1 MASGDVIL
9 LLLLE
14 FIEDMVYGDG
24 EFTIALVD
32 ELKAIS
38 P

>member
-1 MASGDVIL
+1 M

-14 FIEDMVYGDG
+14 FIEDMVYSDG
-24 EFTIALVD
+24 ELTIAPVD